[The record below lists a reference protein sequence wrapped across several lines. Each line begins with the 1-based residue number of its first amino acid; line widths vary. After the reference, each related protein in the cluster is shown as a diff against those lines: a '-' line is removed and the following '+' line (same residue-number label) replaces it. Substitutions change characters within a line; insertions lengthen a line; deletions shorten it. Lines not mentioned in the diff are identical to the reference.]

1 MADYRGLVV
10 LLDFLVNFLLL
21 LGTNRLRQAPLS
33 VGRCALG
40 AAIGGLH
47 CALCLL
53 PGFSFL
59 GNLLWRT
66 VCICGICCV
75 AFGLERESITRGV
88 IFFFLT
94 MALGGISTAV
104 GKGGAFTIAAGAVA
118 LFILCILGSRESA
131 QTGKRIPVIIQK
143 GNVVKKIVALHD
155 TGNTLK
161 DPVTGQAVLVLDGT
175 LAWDL
180 AGLTMEQLLS
190 PIETMAS
197 SRVSG
202 LRLIPFRSVGCS
214 CGMMLATR
222 VDQVWINGNKG
233 GNLVAFAPQTIGSSS
248 TYQALSGGIV

>member
-1 MADYRGLVV
+1 MAHYRGLVV

-21 LGTNRLRQAPLS
+21 LGTNRLRQAPLKL
-33 VGRCALG
+33 GRCALG
-40 AAIGGLH
+40 AGVGGIH

-66 VCICGICCV
+66 VCVFGICWM
-75 AFGLERESITRGV
+75 AFGLEREGIIRGV

-94 MALGGISTAV
+94 LALEGISTSV
-104 GKGGAFTIAAGAVA
+104 GKGGAFTIAAGAA
-118 LFILCILGSRESA
+118 GLFILCLLAARESA
-131 QTGKRIPVIIQK
+131 HTGKKMPVVIQK
-143 GNVVKKIVALHD
+143 GNVVKKIIALYD

-161 DPVTGQAVLVLDGT
+161 DPVTGQAVLVLDGA

-190 PIETMAS
+190 PVDTMAA
-197 SRVSG
+197 SRAPG

-214 CGMMLATR
+214 CGMMLAIR
-222 VDQVWINGNKG
+222 VDQIWINGNKS